1 MKAILLNAVEQMCV
15 QDVVVPV
22 PGDDEVLIKVKAAGL
37 CGSDFHI
44 YHGTYPAVYPLIQGH
59 EFSGVIEKVGEKVTG
74 WKTGQRVTVDPNIYC
89 HHCYYCLKSQE
100 NMCENA
106 QASGVTRNGAFA
118 EYVTVPASQL
128 YELPETVSFEEGA
141 LIEPLACAIY
151 GVKRLQ
157 PEYGGRAVIFGAGPM
172 GLLLLKALNIAGM
185 SQIAVVDLD
194 PVCLKRASEMGAA
207 KTFCEIGEVRKAYLR
222 GFDVVV
228 DATGSPKV
236 IEQMFSVA
244 AKRARILQF
253 GCANTDT
260 VVPISPYQIYAN
272 DWTYIG
278 TCTAVHTY
286 AQAIDLVSAGKI
298 RVKDVI
304 SQVVSM
310 ETLAEYL
317 AQGKPAGTMK
327 IVMKP
332 DGAEGCDRC

>member
-1 MKAILLNAVEQMCV
+1 MKAILLNAVEQMKV
-15 QDVVVPV
+15 GDTAVPV
-22 PGDDEVLIKVKAAGL
+22 PKEDEVLIKVKAAGL

-59 EFSGVIEKVGEKVTG
+59 EFSGVIEQVGKNVKG
-74 WKTGQRVTVDPNIYC
+74 WKAGQRVTADPNIYC
-89 HHCYYCLKSQE
+89 HHCYYCLNSQE

-106 QASGVTRNGAFA
+106 QASGVTRDGAFA
-118 EYVTVPASQL
+118 EYVAVPASQL
-128 YELPETVSFEEGA
+128 YELPENISFEEGA

-157 PEYGGRAVIFGAGPM
+157 PEYGGKAVVFGAGPM

-185 SQIAVVDLD
+185 SQVAIVDLD
-194 PVCLKRASEMGAA
+194 PVCLERAAAMGAA
-207 KTFCEIGEVRKAYLR
+207 KTFRDIGEVKKAYPR

-228 DATGSPKV
+228 DATGNPKV
-236 IEQMFSVA
+236 IGQMFGVA

-253 GCANTDT
+253 GCADTNTM
-260 VVPISPYQIYAN
+260 VPISPYQIYAN

-286 AQAIDLVSAGKI
+286 SQAIDLVSQGKI

-317 AQGKPAGTMK
+317 ADGKPAGTMK

-332 DGAEGCDRC
+332 DGA

>member
-1 MKAILLNAVEQMCV
+1 MKAILLNAVEQMKV
-15 QDVVVPV
+15 GDTAVPV
-22 PGDDEVLIKVKAAGL
+22 PKEDEVLIKVKAAGL

-59 EFSGVIEKVGEKVTG
+59 EFSGVIEQAGKNVKG
-74 WKTGQRVTVDPNIYC
+74 WKAGQRVTADPNIYC
-89 HHCYYCLKSQE
+89 HHCYYCLNGQE

-106 QASGVTRNGAFA
+106 QASGVTRDGAFA
-118 EYVTVPASQL
+118 EYVAVPASQL
-128 YELPETVSFEEGA
+128 YELPENISFEEGA

-157 PEYGGRAVIFGAGPM
+157 PEYGGKAVVFGAGPM

-185 SQIAVVDLD
+185 SQVAIVDLD
-194 PVCLKRASEMGAA
+194 PVCLERAAAMGAA
-207 KTFCEIGEVRKAYLR
+207 KTFRNIGEVKKAYPK

-228 DATGSPKV
+228 DATGNPKV
-236 IEQMFSVA
+236 IGQMFGVA

-253 GCANTDT
+253 GCADTDT
-260 VVPISPYQIYAN
+260 MVPISPYQIYAN

-286 AQAIDLVSAGKI
+286 NEAIDLISEGKI
-298 RVKDVI
+298 RVRDVI

-317 AQGKPAGTMK
+317 ANGKPAGTMK
-327 IVMKP
+327 IVMRP
-332 DGAEGCDRC
+332 DGAE

>member
-1 MKAILLNAVEQMCV
+1 MKAILLDHVEQMSIR
-15 QDVVVPV
+15 DVEIPV
-22 PGDDEVLIKVKAAGL
+22 PKEDEVLIKVKAAGL

-59 EFSGVIEKVGEKVTG
+59 EFSGVIEKTGEKAG
-74 WKTGQRVTVDPNIYC
+74 MWKVGQRVTADPNIYC

-118 EYVTVPASQL
+118 EYVVVPASQL
-128 YELPETVSFEEGA
+128 YELPKQISFEEGA
-141 LIEPLACAIY
+141 LIEPLACALY

-157 PEYGGRAVIFGAGPM
+157 PEYGGKAVIFGAGPM

-185 SQIAVVDLD
+185 SQVAVVDLD
-194 PVCLKRASEMGAA
+194 PVCLERASAMGAA
-207 KTFCEIGEVRKAYLR
+207 KTFSHIEEVKNAYPR

-228 DATGSPKV
+228 DATGNPKV
-236 IEQMFSVA
+236 IGQMFDAA

-253 GCANTDT
+253 GCADTDT

-286 AQAIDLVSAGKI
+286 NEAIDLISEGKI
-298 RVKDVI
+298 RVRDVI

-317 AQGKPAGTMK
+317 ANGKPAGTMK
-327 IVMKP
+327 IVMRP
-332 DGAEGCDRC
+332 DGAE

>member
-1 MKAILLNAVEQMCV
+1 MKAILLDHVEQMGIR
-15 QDVVVPV
+15 DVEIPV
-22 PGDDEVLIKVKAAGL
+22 PKEDEVLIKVKAAGL

-59 EFSGVIEKVGEKVTG
+59 EFSGVIEKTGEKAG
-74 WKTGQRVTVDPNIYC
+74 RWKVGQRVTADPNIYC

-118 EYVTVPASQL
+118 EYVVVPASQL
-128 YELPETVSFEEGA
+128 YELPEQISFEEGA
-141 LIEPLACAIY
+141 LIEPLACALY

-157 PEYGGRAVIFGAGPM
+157 PEYGGKAVIFGAGPM

-185 SQIAVVDLD
+185 SQVAVVDLD
-194 PVCLKRASEMGAA
+194 PACLERASAMGAA
-207 KTFCEIGEVRKAYLR
+207 KTFSHIGEVKDAYPR

-228 DATGSPKV
+228 DATGNPKV
-236 IEQMFSVA
+236 IEQMFMVA

-253 GCANTDT
+253 GCADTGT

-286 AQAIDLVSAGKI
+286 NEAIDLISEGKI
-298 RVKDVI
+298 RVRDVI

-317 AQGKPAGTMK
+317 ANGKPAGTMK
-327 IVMKP
+327 IVMRP
-332 DGAEGCDRC
+332 DGAE